1 MEKLKWFALGFI
13 TACAGLFLIHKYTNK
28 DSNTDD
34 FMNGFNAIKSPNAPK
49 EYGEIAQN
57 IQQKQA
63 QNYAKIDAEYK
74 KGLTQ

>member
-49 EYGEIAQN
+49 EYGEIAQK
-57 IQQKQA
+57 QLTKQK
-63 QNYAKIDAEYK
+63 NSI
-74 KGLTQ
+74 